1 MNSKCSKKIR
11 LILAAAPLWFI
22 LSGSIFAQ
30 STGDSVTTAWRAGRF
45 LVDTASVVGRV
56 DIILGH
62 ANLLARQVMPLGNGR
77 LGVAVWSADGLT
89 AQLNRADTLPERL
102 SPGQVVIPGLSALTS
117 AKDYT
122 GRLNLYDGEFREQC
136 GGIKAATN

>member
-1 MNSKCSKKIR
+1 
-11 LILAAAPLWFI
+11 
-22 LSGSIFAQ
+22 
-30 STGDSVTTAWRAGRF
+30 
-45 LVDTASVVGRV
+45 
-56 DIILGH
+56 
-62 ANLLARQVMPLGNGR
+62 MPLGNGR

-102 SPGQVVIPGLSALTS
+102 SRGQVVIPGLSALIS

-136 GGIKAATN
+136 EHIKAATN